1 MSWASPD
8 PTFRGRLQGRIPE
21 DQIGALVGQGSCAN
35 IHDMFRRVIAGVIL
49 GPGLLIGSFAWSGF
63 LALRTVFDE
72 DRSREVAEEL
82 LDNDE
87 VRSQLAENLG
97 VAIEAAVPDD
107 VPISAEQ
114 VDAAAL
120 AVLDDPRVTNL
131 ILDAFGSTHKAFL
144 GQGDAPESLDLGPV
158 AEVAREQIVAIAPG
172 VAESL
177 PDAPELVVELPT
189 ERIPDSSPV
198 KNFLETSVPFL
209 AAFSLVMVLL
219 AFLTTSDR
227 PSVLKRAALW
237 AMGTTVVYLIIGL
250 GVPAL
255 LRAIAPAQAE
265 VLAALLTALLRTTLV
280 PSIVLGV
287 VGAGLLIA
295 SWVWPSGDR
304 VRSRREA
311 APVPRPQPAPVP
323 RSERAPAPLPQPA
336 PQTPPAPIRTPAPT
350 PTPTPAPPV
359 DATSYAP
366 PTPPPEPTRR
376 EPAPTEPEPFRPT
389 LPTRANRPDA
399 VDLPAWTGEAELP
412 PEEPQRW
419 LPPLWVEG
427 HGWVLDPD
435 DERPPPENAQWV
447 EGVGHIVPGPPPA

>member
-1 MSWASPD
+1 
-8 PTFRGRLQGRIPE
+8 
-21 DQIGALVGQGSCAN
+21 
-35 IHDMFRRVIAGVIL
+35 MFRRVIAGVIL

-87 VRSQLAENLG
+87 VRNQLAENLG
-97 VAIEAAVPDD
+97 VAIEAAVPDG
-107 VPISAEQ
+107 VPITAQE

-172 VAESL
+172 VAESI
-177 PDAPELVVELPT
+177 PDSPDLVVELPT

-198 KNFLETSVPFL
+198 KSFLETSVPFL

-237 AMGTTVVYLIIGL
+237 AIGTTLVYLIIGL

-255 LRAIAPAQAE
+255 LRSIAPSQAE

-280 PSIVLGV
+280 PSIVLGA

-295 SWVWPSGDR
+295 SWVWPTGDR
-304 VRSRREA
+304 VRGRPDPVPVPRA
-311 APVPRPQPAPVP
+311 HPAPAPVPRAQPAPAPLPRPQPAAPASPAPASAPAQGSPSVPSPVP
-323 RSERAPAPLPQPA
+323 SPAPAP
-336 PQTPPAPIRTPAPT
+336 PPAPAPADT
-350 PTPTPAPPV
+350 
-359 DATSYAP
+359 TSYAP
-366 PTPPPEPTRR
+366 PAPPEPIGS

-399 VDLPAWTGEAELP
+399 VDLPAWTGEAEVP
-412 PEEPQRW
+412 PEESQKW
-419 LPPLWVEG
+419 LPPRWVEG